1 MKLLNQD
8 VFSMTLLDKASTGS
22 GNLEHNKDK
31 DQFYTCI
38 LPTTKEGVH
47 GARALARY
55 YAPSTTRPLI
65 WIIIFKTN

>member
-1 MKLLNQD
+1 
-8 VFSMTLLDKASTGS
+8 MTLLDKASTGS

-55 YAPSTTRPLI
+55 YAPSTTTHL
-65 WIIIFKTN
+65 FFLLLDTL